1 MLSRLQIATQLRNKI
16 NARYQLRLTHAQAND
31 VVALIFENIVES
43 LGDGL
48 DVRIDGFGS
57 FLLQASNER
66 VGRNPRTGDPLLVEA
81 RTKVKFKPAKRLKES
96 ANRVVILT
104 EF

>member
-57 FLLQASNER
+57 FLF
-66 VGRNPRTGDPLLVEA
+66 EA